1 MDDQQIIELYWKRSD
16 DAIAQTQKKYGRLCY
31 KIAFNILG
39 SHQDSEECVNDT
51 YLRAWNVIPPE
62 RPEKLSAFLC
72 RITRNQALKRYERN
86 TAEKR
91 GGGEIPLA
99 LEELSGC
106 IPDPGSV
113 TALTEQRELTRQL
126 NGFLSG
132 LNAENRRIFLRR
144 YWGLES
150 VRDIALDLALSESKV
165 KVTLHR
171 TRKKLK
177 NYLEQEGIVL

>member
-1 MDDQQIIELYWKRSD
+1 MDDQQIIELYWNRSD
-16 DAIAQTQKKYGRLCY
+16 DAIAQTQRKYGKLCY
-31 KIAFNILG
+31 KIAYNILG

-51 YLRAWNVIPPE
+51 YLRAWNVIPPK
-62 RPEKLSAFLC
+62 RPQKLSAFLC
-72 RITRNQALKRYERN
+72 RITRNQALKRYASN

-91 GGGEIPLA
+91 GGGTVTLA
-99 LEELSGC
+99 LEELAGC

-113 TALTEQRELTRQL
+113 AAVTEQRELTRQL
-126 NGFLSG
+126 NGFLSTLPKESRG
-132 LNAENRRIFLRR
+132 IFLRR

-150 VRDIALDLALSESKV
+150 VRDIALALKLSESKV

-177 NYLEQEGIVL
+177 AYLEQEGIVL